1 MPALLQFLKVGATSD
16 LGLAAAKLTGL
27 ADIST
32 LAKHATKVRDKLK
45 SDFKK
50 EREREIADA
59 DDRFLEARGDL
70 QKQIDE
76 YLEMAPPEP
85 LPTPSSALDLE
96 QKLAGLEDHFNDLK
110 AEALA
115 AAQTILG
122 PDFDPADK
130 SARDDLEASIG
141 PAQGQ
146 LKSMGQL
153 PNVRRSRALTEL
165 TDADWQGV
173 DDLIAQIRTEAAE
186 IGRAHV

>member
-85 LPTPSSALDLE
+85 LPTDRKSTRLNSS
-96 QKLAGLEDHFNDLK
+96 H
-110 AEALA
+110 
-115 AAQTILG
+115 
-122 PDFDPADK
+122 
-130 SARDDLEASIG
+130 
-141 PAQGQ
+141 
-146 LKSMGQL
+146 
-153 PNVRRSRALTEL
+153 
-165 TDADWQGV
+165 
-173 DDLIAQIRTEAAE
+173 
-186 IGRAHV
+186 